1 MLAHAAAQRV
11 PHASPRLGSWFFC
24 LEWAREVSRACASSK
39 QTVASLTPS
48 NLANSRDEG
57 SERQS
62 GSAEARQGGLGGGA
76 DGGAAGGLGGYAR
89 SGDSERH
96 GTSGSG
102 TRKRSVDLDTF
113 PVRTGNEDYSSESG
127 SDSEESVAAVL
138 AGKSFKC
145 DIHDLSTGLCEEF
158 SSLTSAAN
166 HVGITSQNVGKALRR
181 GSLVKSS
188 YAITTRGGDI
198 SDKALASY
206 DRLKQKRS
214 RNTAV

>member
-1 MLAHAAAQRV
+1 MEAAHLHV
-11 PHASPRLGSWFFC
+11 YGTGPLFFVYS
-24 LEWAREVSRACASSK
+24 VSESVVCCSIGFAPSYFQCASSS
-39 QTVASLTPS
+39 TILTPS
-48 NLANSRDEG
+48 LSRAQFLKCNTTVGLEKIHAVFEG
-57 SERQS
+57 AFPMASNRRWWDRYLDVRTMEI
-62 GSAEARQGGLGGGA
+62 
-76 DGGAAGGLGGYAR
+76 R
-89 SGDSERH
+89 SGHAYLAFAQE
-96 GTSGSG
+96 
-102 TRKRSVDLDTF
+102 LQ
-113 PVRTGNEDYSSESG
+113 RTLSILTE
-127 SDSEESVAAVL
+127 VHHW
-138 AGKSFKC
+138 AGFKC

-188 YAITTRGGDI
+188 YAITSRGGDI